1 MPSPFGHDSDLCRML
16 RLITPRFEHRVFLSA
31 TPHNGHT
38 RSFSGL
44 LELLDPVRFS
54 QVSELNPAQR
64 ERVQHVVV
72 RRLKREINAR
82 TNPPRFST
90 RHPARAL
97 LLQLAPQEVAL
108 SEAFSAFR
116 ARVRSA
122 FRSGD
127 RKTRRSGSFAVEVL
141 GKRLMSCPT
150 AFAESWKRSKQG
162 LMEEQAASDAEV
174 AAAERASRQDTGDDR
189 EAQKRDE
196 SAATVVGAW
205 LQNLVAD
212 IGDEVDSIDH
222 ALTQMGF
229 DLNGAEVTDQD
240 PVVDGRFNQLC
251 TLIDGRLREGREW
264 RDDERLIVFTEYK
277 TTLDYLVRRLRNRH
291 EANRILSLFGSGM
304 DEGDRDLVKRAFND
318 PTHSVRVLIATDA
331 ASEGLDLHGTA
342 RYLLHYDCPWNPSK
356 LEQRNGRLDR
366 YGQARDVTVH
376 HFVSD
381 QDQDLR
387 FLDHVIRKADEIR
400 EDLGSVNE
408 LFDEATHRRLIMG
421 EAAEIVQRDLDHRV
435 AQARG
440 RAEIDADDTVATGER
455 DEDTYDLP
463 AVARAVDLHP
473 SAKRETLEAAMAIGV
488 GRPQLQCS
496 DEESTC
502 RLLNPGLSGWSEV
515 IDESLRLGKPGGA
528 RGPVAKLTFSAT
540 PFIRRIGLREI
551 FAPRPDVAMIHLSHP
566 MLQRAL
572 NALTRRRFPTGG
584 DGVSRWTVRQ
594 ADLVDGAD
602 AHVLLALEEFAVNDL
617 RETFH
622 HWVRTVVFPV
632 RGAGLGAPTGYRS
645 PGELQGATNHIDPEM
660 RERAR
665 GILEDVEPDLR
676 RYLEGHT
683 ERLTEE
689 LRADLREDGVQALQR
704 EDERYR
710 SRQGEISTLVAEN
723 TLGKLERE
731 IDKLKVERAQ
741 GQLFDETDRLG
752 RIDRSIEERQAEI
765 ERRTRHY
772 REVRQQLEV
781 ERKRVLNH
789 LLPKRH
795 TMSGA
800 AHAFPVCIEVRLP
813 QRAGS

>member
-1 MPSPFGHDSDLCRML
+1 M
-16 RLITPRFEHRVFLSA
+16 ITPMFEHRVFLSA

-64 ERVQHVVV
+64 ERVQRVVV

-90 RHPARAL
+90 RHPAKAL
-97 LLQLAPQEVAL
+97 LLQLAPQEGAL

-116 ARVRSA
+116 TCVRSA
-122 FRSGD
+122 FASGD

-141 GKRLMSCPT
+141 GKRLLSCPT

-162 LMEEQAASDAEV
+162 LMEEQAASDADV
-174 AAAERASRQDTGDDR
+174 AAAARASRQDTGDDR

-196 SAATVVGAW
+196 TAATVVGAW
-205 LQNLVAD
+205 LKNLAAD
-212 IGDEVDSIDH
+212 IGDEINSIGR

-240 PVVDGRFNQLC
+240 PVVDGRFDQLC
-251 TLIDGRLREGREW
+251 TLIDGLLREGEEW

-291 EANRILSLFGSGM
+291 EAHRILSLYGSGM
-304 DEGDRDLVKRAFND
+304 DEGDRDRVKQAFND
-318 PTHSVRVLIATDA
+318 PTHSVRLLIATDA

-381 QDQDLR
+381 QNQDLR

-408 LFDEATHRRLIMG
+408 LFDEATHR
-421 EAAEIVQRDLDHRV
+421 EAD
-435 AQARG
+435 RG
-440 RAEIDADDTVATGER
+440 RVRRDRATRSGPSGGAGSGGEPR
-455 DEDTYDLP
+455 STRTTPWPP
-463 AVARAVDLHP
+463 AN
-473 SAKRETLEAAMAIGV
+473 AKRRRTIFRQLPRRWTLIHRQSARRWEAAMAIGV
-488 GRPQLQCS
+488 GRPQMECS
-496 DEESTC
+496 DERSTC
-502 RLLNPGLSGWSEV
+502 RLLNPGLPGWSEV
-515 IDESLRLGKPGGA
+515 IDESLRLGKRAGSG
-528 RGPVAKLTFSAT
+528 GPVAKLTFSVG
-540 PFIRRIGLREI
+540 PFIRNIGSRRI
-551 FAPRPDVAMIHLSHP
+551 FAPRPDLAMIHLSHP

-572 NALTRRRFPTGG
+572 NALTRRRFPAAG
-584 DGVSRWTVRQ
+584 DGVSRWTVRA
-594 ADLVDGAD
+594 ADLLDGAD

-632 RGAGLGAPTGYRS
+632 RGGSLGEPACYRS
-645 PGELQGATNHIDPEM
+645 PVELRGATNHIEPEM

-665 GILEDVEPDLR
+665 DILEDVEPDLR
-676 RYLEGHT
+676 RYVEQHT
-683 ERLTEE
+683 ERLTDE
-689 LRADLREDGVQALQR
+689 LHAGLKEDGVQALKR
-704 EDERYR
+704 EGERYR
-710 SRQGEISTLVAEN
+710 SRQGEVSTLMAEN

-731 IDKLKVERAQ
+731 IYKLKLERDQ
-741 GQLFDETDRLG
+741 GQLFDETDRLD
-752 RIDRSIEERQAEI
+752 RID
-765 ERRTRHY
+765 RRTRHY
-772 REVRQQLEV
+772 QEVRRQLED

-813 QRAGS
+813 QGAGS